1 VRENSSTL
9 PASLRQAPSGTPV
22 AMREP
27 LMHRTN
33 NATDVDW
40 AQLVR
45 AEYLEVPGLNLT
57 RDQAQRLWGL
67 DRAVCEQLLAALVE
81 SRFLKRTRDNRY
93 LLAGGSV

>member
-1 VRENSSTL
+1 L
-9 PASLRQAPSGTPV
+9 KFQAPSGTPV
-22 AMREP
+22 AMREA
-27 LMHRTN
+27 LMHRNN

-45 AEYLEVPGLNLT
+45 AEYLEVPGLTLT

-93 LLAGGSV
+93 LLAGRSV